1 MERFTLLRFNKESLA
16 IPTKKL
22 ISVDAGNG
30 IIKVKYYD
38 DDDNQLTE
46 SGYHLIHRWR

>member
-1 MERFTLLRFNKESLA
+1 MEHFALLRFNKESLI
-16 IPTKKL
+16 IPAKKL
-22 ISVDAGNG
+22 ISVDAGNN

-46 SGYHLIHRWR
+46 SGYHLIHHWR